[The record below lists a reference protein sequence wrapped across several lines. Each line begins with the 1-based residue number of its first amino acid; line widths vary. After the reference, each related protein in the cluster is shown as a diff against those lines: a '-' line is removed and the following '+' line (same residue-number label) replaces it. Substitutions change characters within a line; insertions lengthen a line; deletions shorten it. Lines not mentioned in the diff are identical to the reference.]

1 MKKILFQRKNSFGNY
16 RRKKIHYILMD
27 LLNILLKI
35 EDDDFSYEVNDLL
48 EEVRHF
54 TLFSYAR
61 KG

>member
-1 MKKILFQRKNSFGNY
+1 
-16 RRKKIHYILMD
+16 MD

-61 KG
+61 KGQLWKKETIFQSYHNFYHIPK

>member
-1 MKKILFQRKNSFGNY
+1 
-16 RRKKIHYILMD
+16 MD